1 MTCFTSRLLTFSV
14 TKPDPCLFLC
24 LQINRKFPFLARIP
38 AYVQVSSM
46 HTGCAVINE
55 KSFDVNNRNYVDIID
70 Y

>member
-24 LQINRKFPFLARIP
+24 LQINRKFPFLARMP

-46 HTGCAVINE
+46 HTGCAVINDIPM
-55 KSFDVNNRNYVDIID
+55 SIAQVMGIID